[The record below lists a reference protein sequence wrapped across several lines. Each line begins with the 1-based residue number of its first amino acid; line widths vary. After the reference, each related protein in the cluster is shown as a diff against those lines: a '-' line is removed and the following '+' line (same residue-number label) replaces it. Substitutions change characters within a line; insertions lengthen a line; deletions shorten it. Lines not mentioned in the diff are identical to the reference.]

1 MNDQQQNSRYI
12 IAELVPEHTAYQPQ
26 PAGPPRPRV
35 WLPLG
40 LFIATCLSTFMVS
53 ALEAGLISIN
63 PPTIDW
69 NMFLWGGW
77 CYAAPL
83 MTILICHEAGHYIQA
98 RRYRVAASFPYFIP
112 MPLPPLGTMGAVIGM
127 SSNIRNRRALFDI
140 GITGP
145 LAGLVPTIIFCVL
158 GLSWS
163 DVDTIHSGVRQY
175 LGEPLLFKLMIHQVI
190 GSLPAGHDVFLHPMA
205 FAGWVGLLITSLN
218 LFPIGQL
225 DGGHVFYALLLKK
238 SYRPASIILK
248 LLAIGAT
255 IIAFAYS
262 NPMWILMIV
271 LLFLMGPKHPPTA
284 NDFVPLGRVRTVLG
298 WMTLA
303 FVLVGFTPMPFFFAD
318 ATADRPVELRQRP
331 LEQTQ
336 PPSQQPR
343 QQPIEEQ
350 TDEQTHEQGQI
361 VRFGDGGERMFG
373 PHYNQN
379 GHHFVRFDPLIRVV
393 SG

>member
-1 MNDQQQNSRYI
+1 MNEQQQNSRYI
-12 IAELVPEHTAYQPQ
+12 IADLVPERADQRPQ
-26 PAGPPRPRV
+26 PARRLRPRM

-40 LFIATCLSTFMVS
+40 LFIATCLSTFVVS
-53 ALEAGLISIN
+53 ALPAGVIPSD
-63 PPTIDW
+63 PPSLDW
-69 NMFLWGGW
+69 GMFFWGGF
-77 CYAAPL
+77 CYAVPL

-127 SSNIRNRRALFDI
+127 SSNMRDRKVLFDI

-145 LAGLVPTIIFCVL
+145 LAGLLPTIIFCVL
-158 GLSWS
+158 GLYWS
-163 DVDTIHSGVRQY
+163 DVRPMPLGVHQY
-175 LGEPLLFKLMIHQVI
+175 LGEPLLFKFMIHQII
-190 GSLPAGHDVFLHPMA
+190 GSLPPGYDVVLHPMA

-284 NDFVPLGRVRTVLG
+284 NDYVPLGRARTVLG
-298 WMTLA
+298 CITLA
-303 FVLVGFTPMPFFFAD
+303 FVLIGFTPMPFFFTDAVAD
-318 ATADRPVELRQRP
+318 QPVELRQRP
-331 LEQTQ
+331 LEQKQ
-336 PPSQQPR
+336 PPSQQPSR
-343 QQPIEEQ
+343 QPAEEQ
-350 TDEQTHEQGQI
+350 TDEQGRI
-361 VRFGDGGERMFG
+361 VRFGDGGERMFC
-373 PHYNQN
+373 PNHNQN
-379 GHHFVRFDPLIRVV
+379 RQDFVRFDPLIRVV
-393 SG
+393 LG

>member
-12 IAELVPEHTAYQPQ
+12 IADLVPEQTVYQPQ

-40 LFIATCLSTFMVS
+40 LFIATCLSTFYVGGV
-53 ALEAGLISIN
+53 LAGAVHIN
-63 PPTIDW
+63 PPSIDW
-69 NMFLWGGW
+69 AKFLWGGW

-98 RRYRVAASFPYFIP
+98 RRCRVIASFPYFIP
-112 MPLPPLGTMGAVIGM
+112 IPIEPIGTMGAVIGM
-127 SSNIRNRRALFDI
+127 SSNMRDRKALFDI

-158 GLSWS
+158 GLYWS
-163 DVDTIHSGVRQY
+163 DTRAISVGVRQY

-190 GSLPAGHDVFLHPMA
+190 GSLPAGRDVILHPTA

-255 IIAFAYS
+255 IIAFVYS

-303 FVLVGFTPMPFFFAD
+303 FVLIGFTPMPFFFAD

-350 TDEQTHEQGQI
+350 TDEQTHEQGRI
-361 VRFGDGGERMFG
+361 VRFGYGGEGMFG
-373 PHYNQN
+373 PNYYQNQN
-379 GHHFVRFDPLIRVV
+379 HFVRFDSPIRVV
-393 SG
+393 

>member
-1 MNDQQQNSRYI
+1 MNKQQEYSRYI
-12 IAELVPEHTAYQPQ
+12 IAELVPERADHQPQ
-26 PAGPPRPRV
+26 QVGPPRPRV

-40 LFIATCLSTFMVS
+40 LFIATCLSTFYVGGV
-53 ALEAGLISIN
+53 LAGGVHIN
-63 PPTIDW
+63 PPSIDW
-69 NMFLWGGW
+69 AKFLSGGW
-77 CYAAPL
+77 FYSAPL

-98 RRYRVAASFPYFIP
+98 RRYRVRASFPYFIP
-112 MPLPPLGTMGAVIGM
+112 IPIEPIGTMGAVIGM
-127 SSNIRNRRALFDI
+127 SSNMRDRKALFDI

-145 LAGLVPTIIFCVL
+145 LAGLLPTLIFCVL
-158 GLSWS
+158 GLHWS
-163 DVDTIHSGVRQY
+163 DVRPISVGVGQY
-175 LGEPLLFKLMIHQVI
+175 LGEPLLFKFMIHQVI
-190 GSLPAGHDVFLHPMA
+190 GPLPPGYDVVLHPMA

-238 SYRPASIILK
+238 SYRPASIILN

-262 NPMWILMIV
+262 NPMWILMVV

-284 NDFVPLGRVRTVLG
+284 NDYVPLGRVRTVLG

-303 FVLVGFTPMPFFFAD
+303 FVLIGFTPMPFFFAD
-318 ATADRPVELRQRP
+318 AAPDQPVELRQRP

-336 PPSQQPR
+336 PSSQQPSQQP
-343 QQPIEEQ
+343 
-350 TDEQTHEQGQI
+350 TDEQTHEQSQI
-361 VRFGDGGERMFG
+361 VRYGDGGERMFG
-373 PHYNQN
+373 PNYHQNQD
-379 GHHFVRFDPLIRVV
+379 HFVRFDSLIRVV